1 MESTKYKAKCSI
13 DDDCK
18 NLGSALNSWNGIPT
32 GKCVQKYPGSDLK
45 VCEIF
50 AWCPVEDEN
59 IRTEDFLVRNVLNFT
74 IFIKNDVEF
83 KKFGKKIRNIQ
94 PYHTNKYLQTCEYH
108 KEKDPYCPIFQ
119 LNYILSL
126 AENDPKEIYLMLI
139 KGGVILIE
147 IIWDCDFD
155 FQSSCLPKYFFH
167 RFDSKQTD
175 TATGFNFRFANRF
188 REHGT
193 EVRELYKAYGLRLII
208 NVSGIAG
215 KFNIVPL
222 MLTIGAGIGLMS
234 ISVILADCVL
244 LNFTKK
250 KRFYQ
255 EIKELD
261 VDSMLNTNLK
271 V

>member
-1 MESTKYKAKCSI
+1 M
-13 DDDCK
+13 
-18 NLGSALNSWNGIPT
+18 NL
-32 GKCVQKYPGSDLK
+32 
-45 VCEIF
+45 
-50 AWCPVEDEN
+50 
-59 IRTEDFLVRNVLNFT
+59 RDFLR
-74 IFIKNDVEF
+74 
-83 KKFGKKIRNIQ
+83 RNIQ

-108 KEKDPYCPIFQ
+108 IENDPYCPIFQ
-119 LNYILSL
+119 LNYIISL
-126 AENDPKEIYLMLI
+126 AENDPNEVYQMMI

-147 IIWDCDFD
+147 IIWNCDFD
-155 FQSSCLPKYFFH
+155 FQSSCLPKYYFN

-175 TATGFNFRFANRF
+175 TASGFNFRFANKF
-188 REHGT
+188 RENNL

-208 NVSGIAG
+208 NVSGTGG

-261 VDSMLNTNLK
+261 VDKIIDTNVRVARL
-271 V
+271 